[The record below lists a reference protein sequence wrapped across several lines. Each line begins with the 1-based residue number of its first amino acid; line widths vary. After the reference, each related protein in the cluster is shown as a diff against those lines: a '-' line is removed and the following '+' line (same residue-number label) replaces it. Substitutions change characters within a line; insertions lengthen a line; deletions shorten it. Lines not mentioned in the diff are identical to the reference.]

1 MSTTMNLK
9 VSDKQAW
16 YKEPW
21 PWIIMAGPAV
31 VVVAGFITAWLAVV
45 SNDGLVSDD
54 YYKQGMT
61 VNQRLHRDQQAA
73 TMGLHADVM
82 RSGMGVRL
90 LMAATAD
97 AKLPEILLLKFA
109 HPTQA
114 GQDQLVKMVSEG
126 QGFYSGQMGGELSGR
141 WIVSLEDPSGE
152 WRLQGDWQA
161 ESSQALRLTPRAV
174 N

>member
-1 MSTTMNLK
+1 MATLLK
-9 VSDKQAW
+9 DGDNQVW

-21 PWIIMAGPAV
+21 PWILMAGPGI

-45 SNDGLVSDD
+45 SNDGLVNDD
-54 YYKQGMT
+54 YYKLGMT

-73 TMGLHADVM
+73 SMGLHADVM
-82 RSGMGVRL
+82 RSGTGVRL
-90 LMAATAD
+90 LLGAVGDTR
-97 AKLPEILLLKFA
+97 LPETLLLKFS

-114 GQDQLVKMVSEG
+114 GQDQLVKMAAEG
-126 QGFYSGQMGGELSGR
+126 QGFYSGQMAGELHGR
-141 WIVSLEDPSGE
+141 WIVSLEDPSGM

-161 ESSQALRLTPRAV
+161 DSGETLRLVARLA

>member
-1 MSTTMNLK
+1 MSAAMNLK
-9 VSDKQAW
+9 VSDKQPW

-82 RSGMGVRL
+82 RSGLGLRL
-90 LMAATAD
+90 LMGATED
-97 AKLPEILLLKFA
+97 ARLPDVLLLKLA

-114 GQDQLVKMVSEG
+114 GQDQLVKMVAEG
-126 QGFYSGQMGGELSGR
+126 QGFYSGQMASEFSGR
-141 WIVSLEDPSGE
+141 WIVSVEDPSGG
-152 WRLQGDWQA
+152 WRLQGDWQVD
-161 ESSQALRLTPRAV
+161 SSQALRLTPRSV

>member
-1 MSTTMNLK
+1 MNLK
-9 VSDKQAW
+9 VSDQQPW

-61 VNQRLHRDQQAA
+61 VNQRLHRDQQAVA
-73 TMGLHADVM
+73 MGLHADVM
-82 RSGMGVRL
+82 RSGLGLRL
-90 LMAATAD
+90 LVATTQNV
-97 AKLPEILLLKFA
+97 KLPEVLLLKFS

-114 GQDQLVKMVSEG
+114 GQDQSVKMLSDG
-126 QGFYSGQMGGELSGR
+126 HGFYSGQMAREFSGR
-141 WIVSLEDPSGE
+141 WIVSVEDPAGD
-152 WRLQGDWQA
+152 WRLQADWQA
-161 ESSQALRLTPRAV
+161 ESSQALRLMPRV
-174 N
+174 GN